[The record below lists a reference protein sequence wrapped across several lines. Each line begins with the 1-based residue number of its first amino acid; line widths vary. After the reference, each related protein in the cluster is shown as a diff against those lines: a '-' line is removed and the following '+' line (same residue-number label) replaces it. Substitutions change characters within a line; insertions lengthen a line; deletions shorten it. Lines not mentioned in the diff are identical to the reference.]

1 MRARLS
7 MLLLLLLTAK
17 QAVTRQMKQPSYHQL
32 QGLLFLT
39 LSHNSFKSLYMQ
51 RISLIYF

>member
-7 MLLLLLLTAK
+7 MLLLLWLTAK

-51 RISLIYF
+51 SISLIYF